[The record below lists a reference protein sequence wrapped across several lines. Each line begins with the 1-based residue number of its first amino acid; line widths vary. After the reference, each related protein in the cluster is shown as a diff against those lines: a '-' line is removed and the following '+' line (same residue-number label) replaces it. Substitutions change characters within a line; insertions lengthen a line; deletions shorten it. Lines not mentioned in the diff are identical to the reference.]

1 MIPHEYHNSEYSR
14 YQTTTAFRS
23 PLYYSL
29 HVKICLLLHEK
40 LARCWPQGAFNMRL
54 SIPFSLLAAFT
65 VDLFYITRASP
76 TPVYRDPRIVGRG
89 RYDPATLAARAIRR
103 EGTQSVALEKRA
115 DTKYFHEPGGN
126 DLLGHY
132 DIRYFKELDTY
143 ENRQEAQLHMI
154 RAYLEFFQEKGLET
168 WLAHG
173 TLLGWWWNEKVR
185 PSQETLIRETLSL
198 NSLFPTDATVGLGH

>member
-1 MIPHEYHNSEYSR
+1 
-14 YQTTTAFRS
+14 
-23 PLYYSL
+23 
-29 HVKICLLLHEK
+29 
-40 LARCWPQGAFNMRL
+40 MRL
-54 SIPFSLLAAFT
+54 GFRFSVFALLSIDACSTKAFP
-65 VDLFYITRASP
+65 LP
-76 TPVYRDPRIVGRG
+76 RDPRMVSHDHHESARIGARSLQRG
-89 RYDPATLAARAIRR
+89 AVPATPNERQ
-103 EGTQSVALEKRA
+103 ETQRA

-143 ENRQEAQLHMI
+143 ENRQETQLHML

-185 PSQETLIRETLSL
+185 RSQD
-198 NSLFPTDATVGLGH
+198 NSI